1 MLERLVVER
10 FKSIRSTDI
19 SFGRVNL
26 FVGANGA
33 GKSNILEAV
42 GIVSAMLGRGISNA
56 ELSRKGVR
64 QTPPELMKA
73 AHKYRDL
80 PRTLELTAQFSGD
93 ITYRC
98 KLSSSINDASLRV
111 QSESATFQNHRLFG
125 RSPRGNKVDGLSLPG
140 VLDKYRG
147 MWDQIRAAY
156 AFDKR
161 LSDTFSEFSRYAIFS
176 PQTDFLRGKKTGQPD
191 DTPIGLHGEGLPNAV
206 KALIRQSMSNR
217 LSNPEEKR
225 SEAQLARRALQLV
238 YLPGWTRGV
247 RVGTLDK
254 HMISADVTS
263 DSDSMIYFI
272 DKYMRDDRNKLS
284 AYDSSEGTLFLLF
297 AAVLLAHKDAPKYF
311 SFDNVDSALNPALT
325 RTLVQNIIDLTLD
338 STTAGL
344 PVGPRQ
350 VFLTSHNPTS
360 LDAFDLFNGDT
371 RAFVVSRERD
381 SGDTV
386 ITRIEPRKGMT
397 RTDWSIATRGKN
409 LSQMWLEGHISGLG
423 EKDEF

>member
-1 MLERLVVER
+1 
-10 FKSIRSTDI
+10 
-19 SFGRVNL
+19 
-26 FVGANGA
+26 
-33 GKSNILEAV
+33 
-42 GIVSAMLGRGISNA
+42 
-56 ELSRKGVR
+56 
-64 QTPPELMKA
+64 
-73 AHKYRDL
+73 
-80 PRTLELTAQFSGD
+80 
-93 ITYRC
+93 
-98 KLSSSINDASLRV
+98 
-111 QSESATFQNHRLFG
+111 
-125 RSPRGNKVDGLSLPG
+125 
-140 VLDKYRG
+140 

-338 STTAGL
+338 STIAGL